1 MFDTPQEA
9 ALKSENARLRAENE
23 YLRRAVESPDVS
35 VKPYAVEETM
45 IMRDIP
51 RELRLPNVAGVRA
64 ALARDEKWHVIAYL
78 DRPFGDRFEAAYYM
92 PSPRLERVDDETFAN
107 HILPKMHEQFIRT
120 LARSM
125 FERSR

>member
-9 ALKSENARLRAENE
+9 ALKVENARLRAENE
-23 YLRRAVESPDVS
+23 YLRRAVEAPGIDVR
-35 VKPYAVEETM
+35 PYAVEETM

-51 RELRLPNVAGVRA
+51 PELRLPNVAGVRGT
-64 ALARDEKWHVIAYL
+64 LARDEKWHVIAHH
-78 DRPFGDRFEAAYYM
+78 DRPVGDRLEVAYYM
-92 PSPRLERVDDETFAN
+92 PSQRLQRVDDETFAN

-125 FERSR
+125 FGPRS